1 MNPRSLKQQA
11 LAWLAAMMACVT
23 VAHGQGAAVAGA
35 SPFTRTGMAQPSANY
50 RLRARDAVHIRV
62 FQEDDLEITDR
73 IDKDGNIA
81 FPLLGKARIG
91 GETVQEATA
100 TMESLLQEYLI
111 KPQVSLEIVSYSKQH
126 FTILGQINKPG
137 TFDMPDE
144 SSVNL
149 LEAIGMAGGYTKIAN
164 PSKIVV
170 RRMVDGNE
178 SIINVDGKRLLKQKY
193 ASEPIFQVMPGDTI
207 VVGEAIF

>member
-1 MNPRSLKQQA
+1 MRRQA
-11 LAWLAAMMACVT
+11 LTCWAALVT
-23 VAHGQGAAVAGA
+23 CAVVAAQGQTAMPVATPLPRAG
-35 SPFTRTGMAQPSANY
+35 GAQPSNNY
-50 RLRARDAVHIRV
+50 RMRARDTVHIRV

-81 FPLLGKARIG
+81 FPLLGKAKIG

-164 PSKIVV
+164 PGKITV
-170 RRMVDGNE
+170 RRILDGKE
-178 SIINVDGKRLLKQKY
+178 SIISVDGKRLLKQKY